1 MGTFRVLCHAY
12 GAADRSTGPAPI
24 YYTDGE
30 ELIGVELAAP
40 RATQTPNTLTGTDPS
55 SSSGVEVSDGP
66 GRSEEGSLSPWH
78 AIESGQHAGV
88 YHLKDPD
95 TVTAKEREQLPCR
108 YSGYS

>member
-55 SSSGVEVSDGP
+55 SSSGVEVSDG
-66 GRSEEGSLSPWH
+66 H

-108 YSGYS
+108 YSDIPDTVSVS